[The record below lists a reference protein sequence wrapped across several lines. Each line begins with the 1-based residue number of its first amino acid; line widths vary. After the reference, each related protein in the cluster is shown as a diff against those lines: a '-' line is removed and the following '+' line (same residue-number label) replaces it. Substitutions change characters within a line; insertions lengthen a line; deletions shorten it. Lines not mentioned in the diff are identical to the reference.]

1 MARDGCGTPPP
12 RGSRA
17 ARPAVGYD
25 PGMVEMQL
33 SRIVIRE
40 TSDQQCI
47 YLREKS
53 GGREFPIVIGIF
65 EASAIDRKVRERATP
80 RPMTHDLLGTVV
92 RAMGGTL
99 RRVVIADL
107 RDNTFFASLEIERP
121 DGATVKVD
129 ARPSDAVA
137 MAVQLDAPIFVDDK
151 VIETVLA
158 APDGGGPA

>member
-1 MARDGCGTPPP
+1 
-12 RGSRA
+12 
-17 ARPAVGYD
+17 
-25 PGMVEMQL
+25 MVEMQL

-47 YLREKS
+47 YLREKRAGS
-53 GGREFPIVIGIF
+53 AEGKTGGREFPIVIGIF
-65 EASAIDRKVRERATP
+65 EASAIDRRVRDRATP

-99 RRVVIADL
+99 QRVVIADL
-107 RDNTFFASLEIERP
+107 KDNTFFASLEIERP
-121 DGATVKVD
+121 DGAVVKVD

-151 VIETVLA
+151 VLETVLA
-158 APDGGGPA
+158 APEGEQP